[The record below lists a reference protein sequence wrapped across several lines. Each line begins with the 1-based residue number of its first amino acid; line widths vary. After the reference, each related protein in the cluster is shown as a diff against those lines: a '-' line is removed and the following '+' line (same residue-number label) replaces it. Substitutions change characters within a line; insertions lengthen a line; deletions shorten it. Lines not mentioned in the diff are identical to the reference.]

1 MSIGILEQRRIEAGF
16 AKGIYEEM
24 AAELGAEQAKAI
36 LTRAVVKLA
45 KQAAAEM
52 AANSPEGPTLD
63 YFISQQE
70 RWTRGDALRIE
81 VVEREAD
88 RYGFNVTRCKYSEM
102 YREMGLAELG
112 GVLSCNRDGA
122 FCEGYDPRLKLTRTQ
137 TLMGGATHCDFR
149 YRMEEAPD
157 A

>member
-52 AANSPEGPTLD
+52 AAESPEGPTLD

-81 VVEREAD
+81 VVEQEAD

-122 FCEGYDPRLKLTRTQ
+122 FCEGYSDKLKLTRTQ

-149 YRMEEAPD
+149 YKVED
-157 A
+157 

>member
-1 MSIGILEQRRIEAGF
+1 MSIGILEQRRIEAAF
-16 AKGIYEEM
+16 AKGIFEEM
-24 AAELGAEQAKAI
+24 AAELGTEQAKAI

-52 AANSPEGPTLD
+52 AAESPEGPTLD

-81 VVEREAD
+81 VVEQGPTT
-88 RYGFNVTRCKYSEM
+88 YGFNVTRCKYSEM

-122 FCEGYDPRLKLTRTQ
+122 FCEGYSDKLKLTRTQ

-149 YRMEEAPD
+149 YRVED
-157 A
+157 

>member
-24 AAELGAEQAKAI
+24 AAEIGAEQAKAI

-52 AANSPEGPTLD
+52 AAEAPEGPSLEH
-63 YFISQQE
+63 FVELQE
-70 RWTRGDALRIE
+70 RWTRGDALKIE
-81 VVEREAD
+81 VVEQTASTW
-88 RYGFNVTRCKYSEM
+88 GFNVTRCKYSEM

-122 FCEGYDPRLKLTRTQ
+122 FCEGYSDKLKLTRTQ
-137 TLMGGATHCDFR
+137 TLMGGASHCDFR
-149 YRMEEAPD
+149 YRVED
-157 A
+157 